1 MEPEVMLKMSESP
14 AQNAD
19 DGYEPSPIEPSSAAS
34 TESLVQEFLSDAESA
49 MPNVS
54 ASATSIESNNAST
67 SPEISPSA
75 EDRFVREDPW

>member
-1 MEPEVMLKMSESP
+1 MLKMSESP

-54 ASATSIESNNAST
+54 ASATSIESRNAST